1 MPGLRLLKTFLA
13 DTALWLCPPT
23 QRCVLCPIIVA
34 SWVCPIYSAVFLAS
48 PSVGPPLGKRELD
61 KDVPLFT
68 KLIHPRVGFAEDPG
82 TRQSF
87 GRSRCELVAKGLWS
101 ASFDEPKR
109 NPIERIRE
117 QFQSAGISLNQ
128 PWLNP
133 GSLDWEK
140 PADFPITTT
149 LRPGWFDEPKTASVV
164 ANWMGSKICRDAIWS
179 GDACNWLDWSA
190 EEQNGKWIPIHR
202 ALGPNSMN
210 TCSGISIYEARLE
223 SLCFFRGC
231 MSNG

>member
-1 MPGLRLLKTFLA
+1 MLYVPRRYA
-13 DTALWLCPPT
+13 DITA
-23 QRCVLCPIIVA
+23 RCI
-34 SWVCPIYSAVFLAS
+34 AVFLAS